1 MNNPIKSL
9 SWREWCLWL
18 ASLAVVLIANQI
30 TPELDPLTMTAALV
44 GVTSLV
50 FAAKGNVWSQVLMIV
65 FSILY
70 GVISFR
76 FHYWGE
82 MITYLGMTLP
92 MAVWS
97 TVTWL
102 KNPSKENGSEVAI
115 QTLARRHLAALAA
128 STVAV
133 AAVFYYI
140 LKLLDTPNLFFSTV
154 SIITSFLAAAL
165 TMLRSSYYAVGYA
178 ANDVVLIVLWVM
190 ASMENPAYIP
200 VAVNFAI
207 FLLNDLYG
215 FISWKKREVLQTA
228 GHVLPHKKTPS
239 FLESAFFFL

>member
-1 MNNPIKSL
+1 MKHPWKTL
-9 SWREWCLWL
+9 TPREWRLWGVSILAVTLSDL
-18 ASLAVVLIANQI
+18 ASGGPDSLTLA
-30 TPELDPLTMTAALV
+30 AAWV
-44 GVTSLV
+44 GVTSLIL
-50 FAAKGNVWSQVLMIV
+50 AAKGNVWAQILMIV

-200 VAVNFAI
+200 VAVNFTI

-228 GHVLPHKKTPS
+228 
-239 FLESAFFFL
+239 

>member
-9 SWREWCLWL
+9 TRREWCLWL
-18 ASLAVVLIANQI
+18 ASLAVVLIANLI

-82 MITYLGMTLP
+82 MITYFGMTLP

-102 KNPSKENGSEVAI
+102 KTRRRKTAARSRSRRLRADISRCWPPAPSP
-115 QTLARRHLAALAA
+115 LRRC
-128 STVAV
+128 ST
-133 AAVFYYI
+133 
-140 LKLLDTPNLFFSTV
+140 
-154 SIITSFLAAAL
+154 TS
-165 TMLRSSYYAVGYA
+165 
-178 ANDVVLIVLWVM
+178 
-190 ASMENPAYIP
+190 
-200 VAVNFAI
+200 
-207 FLLNDLYG
+207 
-215 FISWKKREVLQTA
+215 
-228 GHVLPHKKTPS
+228 
-239 FLESAFFFL
+239 

>member
-9 SWREWCLWL
+9 TRREWCLWL

-102 KNPSKENGSEVAI
+102 KTRRRKTAARSRSRRLRAATSRRWPPAPSP
-115 QTLARRHLAALAA
+115 LRRC
-128 STVAV
+128 ST
-133 AAVFYYI
+133 
-140 LKLLDTPNLFFSTV
+140 
-154 SIITSFLAAAL
+154 TS
-165 TMLRSSYYAVGYA
+165 
-178 ANDVVLIVLWVM
+178 
-190 ASMENPAYIP
+190 
-200 VAVNFAI
+200 
-207 FLLNDLYG
+207 
-215 FISWKKREVLQTA
+215 
-228 GHVLPHKKTPS
+228 
-239 FLESAFFFL
+239 